1 MAVKVRN
8 LAAPNLPTAP
18 VEYQQRYQDQF
29 ANILRLFFTSV
40 ANNVNAPKPFASF
53 YDTTTQTNPV
63 ANTTNL
69 MSLNS
74 TYDSGNGAYFSIQKD
89 TNKIFIGEDGA
100 YNIQFSAQLDKT
112 GGGNTNIFIWIR
124 INGVDVP
131 YSASKM
137 VIAGPNDEKIAAWN
151 WLLLFKS
158 GDYFELAWSSPST
171 DAVLLAAAASSPV
184 PEIPSVIV
192 TVTWVSNIPASQPI
206 IRAT

>member
-1 MAVKVRN
+1 M
-8 LAAPNLPTAP
+8 
-18 VEYQQRYQDQF
+18 
-29 ANILRLFFTSV
+29 LFRS
-40 ANNVNAPKPFASF
+40 
-53 YDTTTQTNPV
+53 
-63 ANTTNL
+63 
-69 MSLNS
+69 
-74 TYDSGNGAYFSIQKD
+74 
-89 TNKIFIGEDGA
+89 A

>member
-1 MAVKVRN
+1 MATKVRN

-18 VEYQQRYQDQF
+18 TEYDQRYQDQF
-29 ANILRLFFTSV
+29 ANVLRLFFTTV
-40 ANNVNAPKPFASF
+40 TNNVNAPKPFASF

-63 ANTTNL
+63 ANAVNL

-74 TYDSGNGAYFSIQKD
+74 TYDSGNGAQFSVQKD
-89 TNKIFIGEDGA
+89 TNKVFISEDGV
-100 YNIQFSAQLDKT
+100 YNIQFSAQLDNT
-112 GGGNTNIFIWIR
+112 GGGAQIAYIWIR
-124 INGVDVP
+124 INGVNVP

-137 VIAGPNDEKIAAWN
+137 VVNGPNDEKIAAWN
-151 WLLLFKS
+151 WVLLFKG
-158 GDYFELAWSSPST
+158 GDYFEIAWSSSST
-171 DAVLLAAAASSPV
+171 GMVLLAEAATATV

>member
-1 MAVKVRN
+1 MATKIRN

-18 VEYQQRYQDQF
+18 TEYDQRYQDQF
-29 ANILRLFFTSV
+29 ANVLRLFFTTV
-40 ANNVNAPKPFASF
+40 TNNVNAPKPFASF

-63 ANTTNL
+63 ANAVNL

-74 TYDSGNGAYFSIQKD
+74 TYDSGNGAQFSIQKD
-89 TNKIFIGEDGA
+89 TNKVFISEDGV
-100 YNIQFSAQLDKT
+100 YNIQFSAQLDNT
-112 GGGNTNIFIWIR
+112 GGGAQIAYIWIR
-124 INGVDVP
+124 INGVDVA

-137 VIAGPNDEKIAAWN
+137 VVNGPNDEKIAAWN
-151 WLLLFKS
+151 WVLLFKG

-171 DAVLLAAAASSPV
+171 GMVLLAQAAASPV
-184 PEIPSVIV
+184 PAIPSVIV

>member
-1 MAVKVRN
+1 MATKIRN

-18 VEYQQRYQDQF
+18 TEYDQRYQDQF
-29 ANILRLFFTSV
+29 GNVLRLFFTSIT
-40 ANNVNAPKPFASF
+40 NNVNAPKPFASF

-63 ANTTNL
+63 ANAVNL
-69 MSLNS
+69 MKLNS
-74 TYDSGNGAYFSIQKD
+74 TYDSGNGAQFSVQKD
-89 TNKIFIGEDGA
+89 TNKVFISEDGA

-124 INGVDVP
+124 VNGVDVP

-151 WLLLFKS
+151 WVLLFKG
-158 GDYFELAWSSPST
+158 GDYFEIAWSSPST
-171 DAVLLAAAASSPV
+171 DAVLLAQTASSPV
-184 PEIPSVIV
+184 PAIPSVIV

>member
-18 VEYQQRYQDQF
+18 TDYDQRYQDQF
-29 ANILRLFFTSV
+29 ANVLRLFFTSV

-63 ANTTNL
+63 ANAVNL
-69 MSLNS
+69 MKLNS
-74 TYDSGNGAYFSIQKD
+74 TYDSGNGAQFSIQKD
-89 TNKIFIGEDGA
+89 TSKVFISEDGV

-112 GGGNTNIFIWIR
+112 GGGNTDIYIWIR
-124 INGVDVP
+124 VNGVDVP

-151 WLLLFKS
+151 WVLLFKG
-158 GDYFELAWSSPST
+158 GDYFEIAWSSPST
-171 DAVLLAAAASSPV
+171 DAVILAAAASSPV